1 MQVNKKNQ
9 FKKNRTTLAMLYV
22 FGSLKVTNY
31 KTYIVQELNSTGCD
45 VGFWL
50 IKKNQF
56 KRAIR
61 PGIISNEDH

>member
-45 VGFWL
+45 VGF
-50 IKKNQF
+50 
-56 KRAIR
+56 
-61 PGIISNEDH
+61 